1 MGLIRT
7 LANVALAVV
16 SVVASSCS
24 QEEAKQTDQHRICI
38 SRLYAKYN
46 PKDPDQCLNVCKSC
60 LGGNTVTCSTSCK
73 LRGGLN

>member
-1 MGLIRT
+1 MGLNGT
-7 LANVALAVV
+7 LAIVAMAVV

-24 QEEAKQTDQHRICI
+24 QEEAKQTDQQRICI

-46 PKDPDQCLNVCKSC
+46 LKDLDQCMNVCKSC

-73 LRGGLN
+73 LKGG